1 MISFHRHVIPLLLA
15 TASSSASASS
25 PRRLSI
31 FSGDSI
37 ATNVLN
43 TQQAA
48 VGTTFTLHAKRAE
61 SGEEQAIPVVS
72 VSTEAL
78 TAEAASTTAAT
89 AAIAGS
95 TAAAAT
101 TATTAAAIP
110 EDFSINVRVAE
121 PAITSS
127 TILLV
132 GDGEGVYV
140 NEADLATILVS
151 DEEVTFAVIA
161 VEKVENGR
169 VDGIIHTA
177 GGDDIKFTQGGEY
190 GQEVSTTSSAVHIRC
205 LYLRSF
211 FTSQSLSLSRMSPS
225 NSRWSP
231 QPNPLRLQYLNRR
244 ARWNW
249 KWFLVLKIWVW

>member
-15 TASSSASASS
+15 TASSSAASASS

-61 SGEEQAIPVVS
+61 SEEQAIPV

-78 TAEAASTTAAT
+78 TAEAGVDIFLASA
-89 AAIAGS
+89 S
-95 TAAAAT
+95 
-101 TATTAAAIP
+101 TTAAAIP

-121 PAITSS
+121 PAVTSS
-127 TILLV
+127 TILMV

-151 DEEVTFAVIA
+151 DEEGTIAMIA

-169 VDGIIHTA
+169 VHGIIHTA

-190 GQEVSTTSSAVHIRC
+190 GQEVSTTSAVHIRC
-205 LYLRSF
+205 LTPLF
-211 FTSQSLSLSRMSPS
+211 FHLSLPLSLLCLLPTDVGHPSRTLYASS
-225 NSRWSP
+225 
-231 QPNPLRLQYLNRR
+231 
-244 ARWNW
+244 
-249 KWFLVLKIWVW
+249 I

>member
-72 VSTEAL
+72 TEAL
-78 TAEAASTTAAT
+78 TAEAAST
-89 AAIAGS
+89 
-95 TAAAAT
+95 AAAAT
-101 TATTAAAIP
+101 TATTAAIP

-151 DEEVTFAVIA
+151 DEEGTIAMIA

-190 GQEVSTTSSAVHIRC
+190 GQEVSTPSAEHIRC
-205 LYLRSF
+205 LTPLVF
-211 FTSQSLSLSRMSPS
+211 HLSLPLSLVCLLPTGVGHPS
-225 NSRWSP
+225 QTLHASS
-231 QPNPLRLQYLNRR
+231 
-244 ARWNW
+244 
-249 KWFLVLKIWVW
+249 I